1 MSWRRFKDWLW
12 RRRSP
17 EERERRR
24 RLDVNRHGRMVDATI
39 IDFHDGVITYTY
51 SVRGMAY
58 TASQDVRALGDLL
71 PPNPLSIVGP
81 AAAKYHLSN
90 PANSI
95 VLCETWSGIP
105 AKSNGATGTRE
116 SDTVNG

>member
-1 MSWRRFKDWLW
+1 MSWRRFKDWLL

-51 SVRGMAY
+51 SVRGMGY
-58 TASQDVRALGDLL
+58 TASQDVRADR
-71 PPNPLSIVGP
+71 
-81 AAAKYHLSN
+81 
-90 PANSI
+90 
-95 VLCETWSGIP
+95 
-105 AKSNGATGTRE
+105 KS
-116 SDTVNG
+116 VV